1 MAYWQVFLVLAFLPL
16 QNGRADAHHMVGH
29 TRWWAYAQHQSG
41 FQVGRKKH
49 FGYFKASTGHSSISN
64 DLGAL
69 TSVTSSKVVTPF
81 TADEWSQ
88 GRPSTI
94 TGFQASAAKV
104 LRKSYFF
111 TEVLFC
117 TLDFGGLG
125 EPSGPP
131 GGCPRGLRGVGGWT
145 GCAHG
150 ISREGKGVNDA

>member
-1 MAYWQVFLVLAFLPL
+1 M
-16 QNGRADAHHMVGH
+16 
-29 TRWWAYAQHQSG
+29 
-41 FQVGRKKH
+41 
-49 FGYFKASTGHSSISN
+49 
-64 DLGAL
+64 
-69 TSVTSSKVVTPF
+69 TPF

-111 TEVLFC
+111 TVLFC

-131 GGCPRGLRGVGGWT
+131 GGVRGVPPRPPRGGRVDGVGGWT

-150 ISREGKGVNDA
+150 ISREGKRVKAITAAIFDEFEFRIDALND